1 MICNF
6 WLMFFAVAVKNVNFD
21 PPFIAHT
28 LNFFFKA
35 MTATI
40 ITIVSLALAIVLGY
54 MLLKAR
60 EANARLGEQV
70 RLLGQEQARLRDQS
84 LLVFKDAAS
93 QLLAQ
98 QGHAMKDANEQR
110 LNDILNP
117 FKNNLDAL
125 RATIEAYKSQQGR
138 DTAALQQQIKDL
150 SDVNRSVGK
159 EARELTQALRGDSKV
174 QGDWGELVLK
184 QILDLSGLEEGV
196 NYELQATRDG
206 NGEILKNDQG
216 ARLRPDVIFNL
227 PEGKRLVID
236 SKVSLTAY
244 TDYVN
249 ADGEQQR
256 QEALKRH
263 LASVRKHVDE
273 LGQKTYQR
281 WVKDSAD
288 FVMMFIPNEPAYL
301 LAMSADNDLWA
312 YAFQR
317 QVVIVSPTH
326 LISVVRLIDQLWS
339 RDRQTKNALEIA
351 QEAGK
356 MYDKMAAFVADL
368 QSADKALHSAQKAY
382 DDAWKKLSNGT
393 GNLLGRAQKIKAMGA
408 KTTKQLPSA
417 DD

>member
-1 MICNF
+1 
-6 WLMFFAVAVKNVNFD
+6 
-21 PPFIAHT
+21 
-28 LNFFFKA
+28 

-40 ITIVSLALAIVLGY
+40 ITIVSLALAIALGY
-54 MLLKAR
+54 MLLQAR
-60 EANARLGEQV
+60 ETNARLGEQV
-70 RLLGQEQARLRDQS
+70 RILGQEQTRLRDQS

-93 QLLAQ
+93 QLLSQ

-125 RATIEAYKSQQGR
+125 KATIEAYKSQQGR

-150 SDVNRSVGK
+150 SDVNRSIGK
-159 EARELTQALRGDSKV
+159 EARELTEALRGDSKV

-273 LGQKTYQR
+273 LDGKSYQR

-408 KTTKQLPSA
+408 KATKQLPSA

>member
-1 MICNF
+1 
-6 WLMFFAVAVKNVNFD
+6 
-21 PPFIAHT
+21 
-28 LNFFFKA
+28 
-35 MTATI
+35 
-40 ITIVSLALAIVLGY
+40 
-54 MLLKAR
+54 
-60 EANARLGEQV
+60 
-70 RLLGQEQARLRDQS
+70 
-84 LLVFKDAAS
+84 
-93 QLLAQ
+93 
-98 QGHAMKDANEQR
+98 MKDANEQR

-263 LASVRKHVDE
+263 MASVRKHVDE

-408 KTTKQLPSA
+408 KATKQLPSA

>member
-1 MICNF
+1 
-6 WLMFFAVAVKNVNFD
+6 
-21 PPFIAHT
+21 
-28 LNFFFKA
+28 

-393 GNLLGRAQKIKAMGA
+393 GNLLGRARKIKAMGA
-408 KTTKQLPSA
+408 KATKQLPSA

>member
-1 MICNF
+1 
-6 WLMFFAVAVKNVNFD
+6 
-21 PPFIAHT
+21 
-28 LNFFFKA
+28 

-40 ITIVSLALAIVLGY
+40 ITIVSLALAIALGY
-54 MLLKAR
+54 MLLQAR
-60 EANARLGEQV
+60 ETNARLGEQV
-70 RLLGQEQARLRDQS
+70 RILGQEQARLRYQS

-93 QLLAQ
+93 QLLSQ

-125 RATIEAYKSQQGR
+125 KATIEAYKSQQGR

-150 SDVNRSVGK
+150 SDVNRSIGK
-159 EARELTQALRGDSKV
+159 EARELTEALRGDSKV
-174 QGDWGELVLK
+174 QGDWGEMVLK
-184 QILDLSGLEEGV
+184 QILDLSGLEEGL
-196 NYELQATRDG
+196 NYEVQVTRDD

-216 ARLRPDVIFNL
+216 GRLRPDVIFNL
-227 PEGKRLVID
+227 PDKKRLVID

-249 ADGEQQR
+249 AGDENLR
-256 QEALKRH
+256 QAALKRH

-273 LGQKTYQR
+273 LDGKSYQR
-281 WVKDSAD
+281 WVKNSAD

-301 LAMSADNDLWA
+301 LAMSADSDLWA

-339 RDRQTKNALEIA
+339 RDRQTKNALDIA
-351 QEAGK
+351 EEAGK
-356 MYDKMAAFVADL
+356 MIDKFSDFVKDL
-368 QSADKALHSAQKAY
+368 KNIDKALQSAQKAY
-382 DDAWKKLSNGT
+382 DDASKKLSEGR
-393 GNLLGRAQKIKAMGA
+393 GNLMGRIQKISDMGA
-408 KTTKQLPSA
+408 KATKQLPSI